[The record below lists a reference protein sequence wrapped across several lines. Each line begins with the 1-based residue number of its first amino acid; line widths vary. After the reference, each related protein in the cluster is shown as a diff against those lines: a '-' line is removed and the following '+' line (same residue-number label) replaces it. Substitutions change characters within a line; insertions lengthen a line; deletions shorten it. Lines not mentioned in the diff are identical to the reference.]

1 MSKASPGRTQQLLD
15 ASLRAV
21 RLNHRSGLI
30 CINNNNSNSSSVSN
44 DENTLELTSMDMVLD
59 DPSDSAAACNRRR
72 MEQGKNLVREKRKA
86 IALYL
91 RCKHLPS
98 QVITCPG
105 EKAGMLRE
113 ALKAMEKFGDFKKI
127 NECLD
132 MIKNIGQSVTL
143 H

>member
-1 MSKASPGRTQQLLD
+1 MNQQEEQEE
-15 ASLRAV
+15 
-21 RLNHRSGLI
+21 NI
-30 CINNNNSNSSSVSN
+30 N
-44 DENTLELTSMDMVLD
+44 DENIS
-59 DPSDSAAACNRRR
+59 CNRMRKTTD
-72 MEQGKNLVREKRKA
+72 QGNLVREKRKA

-127 NECLD
+127 NHCLD
-132 MIKNIGQSVTL
+132 MIKNIGITQSVTL
-143 H
+143 Q

>member
-1 MSKASPGRTQQLLD
+1 MPSLFLYEATLRLMSKAAPGRTQQLLD
-15 ASLRAV
+15 ASLRSV
-21 RLNHRSGLI
+21 RVNQRGGLI
-30 CINNNNSNSSSVSN
+30 CINENSESP
-44 DENTLELTSMDMVLD
+44 LSMDD
-59 DPSDSAAACNRRR
+59 KDSSASCNKKRRW
-72 MEQGKNLVREKRKA
+72 NLIREKRKA

-113 ALKAMEKFGDFKKI
+113 ALKAMEKFGDYKRI

-132 MIKNIGQSVTL
+132 MIKTLGHNVTL